1 MRDSVSERKREREEK
16 RGALPSWKLKLSK
29 KRSGGPSSRSW
40 YASFQ
45 DIFWRPS
52 LPQALSPPR
61 RAGLVHWLLSHLSC
75 NYDTLRFAVV
85 LKDKSLDSATNYY
98 SLSTW
103 NLDLPSPHLSLP
115 AFFICKN
122 TNLALQLREWF
133 ELIDK
138 SWHVTIL
145 LNYQVW
151 FLIISQYYAPRSNF
165 KNVRGLCAEN
175 TEYFFLSK
183 AILV

>member
-1 MRDSVSERKREREEK
+1 MICQFPRHLLK
-16 RGALPSWKLKLSK
+16 ALTA
-29 KRSGGPSSRSW
+29 SS
-40 YASFQ
+40 
-45 DIFWRPS
+45 P
-52 LPQALSPPR
+52 LPTPR

-175 TEYFFLSK
+175 TEYFFKVRLSWLK
-183 AILV
+183 SRLQKCKPA